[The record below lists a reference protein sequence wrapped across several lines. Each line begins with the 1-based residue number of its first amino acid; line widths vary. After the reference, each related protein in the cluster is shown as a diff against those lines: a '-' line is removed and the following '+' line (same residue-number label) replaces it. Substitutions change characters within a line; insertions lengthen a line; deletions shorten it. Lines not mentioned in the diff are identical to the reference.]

1 MSTDITDPHSASGV
15 DAQPASV
22 TAGTD
27 ATSVEAAAGEHHGYS
42 PSKDAYLKR
51 LRRIEG
57 QVRGISKMVD
67 EDKYCIDI
75 LTQVAAATKALH
87 AVSLGLLEDH
97 MGHCVADAA
106 RESRDTGNDEAVQA
120 KVAEATAAIARLMR

>member
-1 MSTDITDPHSASGV
+1 MTQHSADHGGE
-15 DAQPASV
+15 ASV
-22 TAGTD
+22 DTGTP
-27 ATSVEAAAGEHHGYS
+27 AQHGYS
-42 PSKDAYLKR
+42 PHKEAYLKR

-67 EDKYCIDI
+67 EDQYCIDV

-97 MGHCVADAA
+97 LGHCVAAA
-106 RESRDTGNDEAVQA
+106 AQESGETGNDELVQA

>member
-1 MSTDITDPHSASGV
+1 MSTDITDPHGASGL

-22 TAGTD
+22 NAGTD
-27 ATSVEAAAGEHHGYS
+27 AADGAHHGYS